1 MTHRIVAITGV
12 VGVWFSALAQPPA
25 DMASIAPQ
33 GTIAI
38 VSVRDMAAMTQ
49 ALDRSGLGRLF
60 EEPQIRAMID
70 SGTKDAMEEMRTG
83 LKEAGIEMDDL
94 SLPTGL
100 FGVAVFSRTVEEV
113 QQWNF
118 LACADYGDKADAFA
132 AVMDTFIDAQ
142 IEKNEI
148 EVKEEKFGDATVWT
162 IDIVALMDDEDEGG
176 DDEMEFEFE
185 MAEPPFSQIQSVY
198 LGRLGG
204 VFVLSSELGATEDAL
219 DVMQGRRRESLADN
233 ADYQAAAAQL
243 PRDAQMS
250 GVVMLG
256 PVRDQMLK
264 PMFESMMFMFG
275 GEMDLAAL
283 FRALG
288 LDNVQ
293 SAGFSMA
300 MDTPDGIIESTQ
312 VLLVPE
318 KRGLFGLF
326 AGTGDPFVPPPF
338 AGRDTDGVSRI
349 SADFTK
355 VVPMIRAIIETM
367 PEDFRAQTKP
377 AFEQVAA
384 PLMEQVFAALG
395 RDVYIVNN
403 FEEPFTAESQQT
415 VFAVPVKDDIVIGN
429 AIQTLPIGLQA
440 TDFGG
445 NVIYRSPEEIVPLVI
460 GLGFGY
466 AFIGPAPAVEN
477 AMRQAGNPEAGRLS
491 DEAHFRAAASR
502 LGATGIGYAWAAL
515 EPQLRMTIA
524 GMREAAAEEIDPE
537 WGWEPTGIDKAM
549 LDMGKSMPDAEL
561 FLKYFG
567 DQVSE
572 YTATPWGFRAR
583 SLLLRPRAQ

>member
-1 MTHRIVAITGV
+1 MTHRIVAIAGV
-12 VGVWFSALAQPPA
+12 VGLWLSALAQPPA
-25 DMASIAPQ
+25 DLAAIAPRN
-33 GTIAI
+33 TVAI
-38 VSVRDMAAMTQ
+38 VSVRDMNVMSEAM
-49 ALDRSGLGRLF
+49 DRSGLGRLF
-60 EEPQIRAMID
+60 DDPQIRAMID
-70 SGTKDAMEEMRTG
+70 SSTKDAMEEMRTG
-83 LKEAGIEMDDL
+83 MKDAGIELDDL
-94 SLPTGL
+94 SMPSGL
-100 FGVAVFSRTVEEV
+100 VGVAVFSRAVEDRQE
-113 QQWNF
+113 WNF
-118 LACADYGDKADAFA
+118 LACADYGDKADDFA
-132 AVMDTFIDAQ
+132 KVIDTVIDAQ

-162 IDIVALMDDEDEGG
+162 IDIVALMDEEDDVEV
-176 DDEMEFEFE
+176 EFDFP
-185 MAEPPFSQIQSVY
+185 EPPFSQIRSVY
-198 LGRLGG
+198 LGRLGR

-233 ADYQAAAAQL
+233 TDYQAAVAQL

-250 GVVMLG
+250 GVVMLA

-264 PMFESMMFMFG
+264 PFFESMMFMFG
-275 GEMDLAAL
+275 GEMDLEGL

-293 SAGFSMA
+293 SAGFSMS
-300 MDTPDGIIESTQ
+300 MDTTDGIVESTQ

-318 KRGLFGLF
+318 KRGLLGLF
-326 AGTGDPFVPPPF
+326 AGAGDAFVPPPF
-338 AGRDTDGVSRI
+338 AGRDADGVSRI

-355 VVPMIRAIIETM
+355 VVPMVRGIIETM

-384 PLMEQVFAALG
+384 PLMDQVFAALG
-395 RDVYIVNN
+395 RDVYIVTNYQ
-403 FEEPFTAESQQT
+403 EPFTTESQQT
-415 VFAVPVKDDIVIGN
+415 VFAVPVKDDVVIGN

-445 NVIYRSPEEIVPLVI
+445 NVIYRSPDEMVPIVI

-502 LGATGIGYAWAAL
+502 LGATGIGYAWAAIA
-515 EPQLRMTIA
+515 PQLRMMIA
-524 GMREAAAEEIDPE
+524 EMREAAAEEIDPE
-537 WGWEPTGIDKAM
+537 WGWEPTGIDKVM
-549 LDMGKSMPDAEL
+549 RDMGKAVPDAEL

-572 YTATPWGFRAR
+572 YNATPWGFRAR